1 MALIATDEKKTTTT
15 TTTTPATTTTT
26 QEVTS
31 PTTKV
36 SSPVK
41 PATQTTPV
49 VSASNSAYNKT
60 MEALKEAEN
69 GVPSF
74 NSDYDSTIAELYSK
88 IVNREPFSYNAASDP
103 MYGQYKESYTQMG
116 KQAMRDTMGQAAA
129 LTGGYGNSYGQAV
142 GQQQYNAY
150 LQRLNDVLP
159 ELYGMAY
166 DRYNDEGN
174 VLNTQL
180 SLANAMRDTE
190 YGQFRDAVGDDQYN
204 KAWDLQQAEALAQ
217 YGNFSGFE
225 DLYGKDEADQMRLTW
240 AAANPDAAWTAG
252 LITELEYYKLTGA
265 TPRTAIPV
273 APAATGGGYSGGS
286 GGWSSGGSSSG
297 SGGTSYN
304 RIADAVKDLHAMR
317 NAGTITSAEYRK
329 EIADYYT

>member
-15 TTTTPATTTTT
+15 TTTTPTTTTTT

-36 SSPVK
+36 ETPVK
-41 PATQTTPV
+41 TPAAPAV
-49 VSASNSAYNKT
+49 NASAYNKT

-74 NSDYDSTIAELYSK
+74 SSDYDETIRELYDK
-88 IVNREPFSYNAASDP
+88 IVNRQPFKYDYASDP
-103 MYGQYKESYTQMG
+103 LYGQYKESYTQQG

-129 LTGGYGNSYGQAV
+129 LTGGYGSSYGQAV
-142 GQQQYNAY
+142 GQQQYDAY

-159 ELYGMAY
+159 ELYGMARDVY
-166 DRYNDEGN
+166 ADEGN

-180 SLANAMRDTE
+180 GLAGAMRDAE
-190 YGQFRDAVGDDQYN
+190 YNQFRDAVGDDQYN

-240 AAANPDAAWTAG
+240 ASANPDAAWTAG
-252 LITELEYYKLTGA
+252 LITEDEYYKLTGKR
-265 TPRTAIPV
+265 PRGGLP
-273 APAATGGGYSGGS
+273 TGGGGTTRATSDIIRDQIYSMSLQTNSDGTPTYSSDYLGS
-286 GGWSSGGSSSG
+286 IR
-297 SGGTSYN
+297 TN
-304 RIADAVKDLHAMR
+304 F
-317 NAGTITSAEYRK
+317 
-329 EIADYYT
+329 